1 MQSSSLPG
9 RKSRATRLSLSRF
22 SVCLFLAFVGFPT
35 DVSQRGKEEERPGEQ
50 ELRED
55 GRRRTNMKSKSG
67 IRERKES
74 IKTIDKKEKR
84 T

>member
-1 MQSSSLPG
+1 MLCQGGNHAL
-9 RKSRATRLSLSRF
+9 RLSFFSRF
-22 SVCLFLAFVGFPT
+22 FVCLFLSFVGFLT